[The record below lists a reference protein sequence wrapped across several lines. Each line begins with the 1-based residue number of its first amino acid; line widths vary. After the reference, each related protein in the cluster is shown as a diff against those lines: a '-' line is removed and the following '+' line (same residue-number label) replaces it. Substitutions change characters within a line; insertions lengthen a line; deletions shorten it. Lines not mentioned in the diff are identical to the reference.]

1 MRNKLFLSFLLIAI
15 IVILAILIF
24 VRLDNPRQ
32 IRAYMVGGGMAG
44 VENLVKALEDYYET
58 YQSWKNVSIFLE
70 AEKQNPM
77 AGHRGMMSQR
87 IRLADASG
95 KLLFDSTGDR
105 SVDFFEKEEIDRAI
119 VLTRISGE
127 KIGYLLPE
135 GGVNLSE
142 LASAGLVE
150 RLNQAAIRAG
160 LLAVL
165 IALLIATV
173 LSWQLTKPIQ
183 ELTLAAQSFA
193 RGDLSKR
200 VAANGSDELAVLTRS
215 FNQMA
220 ESLQVS
226 EQRRKAMTADIAH
239 ELRTPL
245 AVQRA
250 QLEAL
255 QDGISKPTKKNLS
268 TLLEQNSHLTRLVD
282 DLRILA
288 MADAGELRLSIVNI
302 ELTSLIRKVVEKF
315 SASIKDNQNTI
326 DLIPK
331 KKSGLKIKADPD
343 RVEQILT
350 NLISNARNFSPKGG
364 RITILMENSD
374 GKAIIRIQDEGPG
387 IPEQSLARIFDRFY
401 RVESSRSRD
410 RGGSGL
416 GLAIA
421 RQLAIAQ
428 KGNLQAANRKEGGA
442 EFILTLPLAKN

>member
-1 MRNKLFLSFLLIAI
+1 
-15 IVILAILIF
+15 
-24 VRLDNPRQ
+24 
-32 IRAYMVGGGMAG
+32 
-44 VENLVKALEDYYET
+44 
-58 YQSWKNVSIFLE
+58 
-70 AEKQNPM
+70 
-77 AGHRGMMSQR
+77 
-87 IRLADASG
+87 
-95 KLLFDSTGDR
+95 
-105 SVDFFEKEEIDRAI
+105 
-119 VLTRISGE
+119 
-127 KIGYLLPE
+127 
-135 GGVNLSE
+135 
-142 LASAGLVE
+142 
-150 RLNQAAIRAG
+150 
-160 LLAVL
+160 
-165 IALLIATV
+165 
-173 LSWQLTKPIQ
+173 
-183 ELTLAAQSFA
+183 
-193 RGDLSKR
+193 
-200 VAANGSDELAVLTRS
+200 
-215 FNQMA
+215 MA

-315 SASIKDNQNTI
+315 SASIKDNQNII

>member
-315 SASIKDNQNTI
+315 SASIKDNQNII